1 MLNIIANIVGAFR
14 STVGNDITNP
24 TVIVSSNAAQPV
36 ATGTFTTTITFS
48 EAVQNFVVG
57 DITVSGAS
65 LSAFGTSNNIV
76 FTATVT
82 PTFTSDIS
90 ISVGAGVCTD
100 LSSNPNSASNVL
112 AVIASYA
119 IGAVHSDNFNSAAL
133 ASYSQTGSTMSAATG
148 DLVINTAAGTFA
160 NYLLLNTPSVVSS
173 FGTHCLEKW
182 IIQTL
187 FTCPTGTPFGF
198 GVGVR
203 SNNGP
208 EQFDNIVRLAF
219 DAAQEAKQG
228 TVYYY
233 SAQNHTASPS
243 QTVATMGATFTLIT
257 GTDYIFEVERNKN
270 VITARLKSAN
280 GVTTHKTYTA
290 FTYDQ
295 TSVNTIRAANRG
307 QFGIWAFGGTN
318 LPIKNIDITSGV
330 IKNPALLYVTDSN
343 GSLYAGANANRS
355 IELVATSLSR
365 SFEEMWGINAEIP
378 DITAIIPS
386 VLALAH
392 PTYTVIAAEIGSNDK
407 ANGVADAT
415 RRTRYAT
422 MISTFNA
429 GGFTSGANN
438 LRLGIP
444 VARNG
449 IDIALLKSDMD
460 TTYAAYT
467 RWDGYT
473 ATKNPATTDLAAANN
488 GGDNIHLSTAGHA
501 ARATPMQTALT

>member
-1 MLNIIANIVGAFR
+1 MKNVNANIIGKAGVR
-14 STVGNDITNP
+14 SADV
-24 TVIVSSNAAQPV
+24 VSPSVVVTSNAVQPV
-36 ATGTFTTTITFS
+36 STGTFTVTITFS
-48 EAVQNFVVG
+48 EVVQNFVVG
-57 DITVSGAS
+57 DITISGGS

-82 PTFTSDIS
+82 PTFTADMS
-90 ISVGAGVCTD
+90 INVGAGVCTD
-100 LSSNPNSASNVL
+100 LAGNPNLASNTL
-112 AVIASYA
+112 AVVASYP
-119 IGAVHSDNFNSAAL
+119 IGAVHSDNFNSLAL
-133 ASYSQTGSTMSAATG
+133 AAYTQTGSTMSAATG
-148 DLVINTAAGTFA
+148 DLVINTAAGTFT

-198 GVGVR
+198 GIGIR

-208 EQFDNIVRLAF
+208 EQFDSFVRLAF

-233 SAQNHTASPS
+233 SAQNHSASPG
-243 QTVATMGATFTLIT
+243 QTVATMGATFTLVT

-270 VITARLKSAN
+270 VLTARLKSAN
-280 GVTTHKTYTA
+280 GVTTHKTYTS

-295 TSVNTIRAANRG
+295 TSVNAIRASNRG
-307 QFGIWAFGGTN
+307 QFGVWAFGGTN
-318 LPIKNIDITSGV
+318 LPIKSIDITSTV
-330 IKNPALLYVTDSN
+330 VKNPALLYVTDSN
-343 GSLYAGANANRS
+343 GSLYAGANSNRS
-355 IELVATSLSR
+355 IELVATALGR

-386 VLALAH
+386 ILALAN
-392 PTYTVIAAEIGSNDK
+392 PTYTKIAVEIGSNDK

-429 GGFTSGANN
+429 GGFTSAANN
-438 LRLGIP
+438 LHLGIP

-473 ATKNPATTDLAAANN
+473 ATKNPATIDLAAANN
-488 GGDNIHLSTAGHA
+488 SGDNIHLSTAGHA
-501 ARATPMQTALT
+501 TRATPMQTALT